1 MAARHTIHNRQRAAI
16 CAKPVRDLAIVTHV
30 KHGQIGVFARFHAA
44 FAAGQS
50 KRPGPLMVAA
60 AIASAGDI
68 FICVQAS
75 DIAIGM
81 LSVGEEP
88 GL

>member
-1 MAARHTIHNRQRAAI
+1 MLPLRSAI
-16 CAKPVRDLAIVTHV
+16 CKAQA
-30 KHGQIGVFARFHAA
+30 
-44 FAAGQS
+44 
-50 KRPGPLMVAA
+50 PLMVAA
-60 AIASAGDI
+60 EIASAGYI

-81 LSVGEEP
+81 LVVGDVP

>member
-1 MAARHTIHNRQRAAI
+1 L
-16 CAKPVRDLAIVTHV
+16 K
-30 KHGQIGVFARFHAA
+30 
-44 FAAGQS
+44 
-50 KRPGPLMVAA
+50 VAA

-81 LSVGEEP
+81 LTVGDVP